1 MNNEEKKKKMPEF
14 LYTMKLK
21 TALIGFISYLLLT
34 NNYAFQFLNTIFNNW
49 ILLLN
54 DKNEPT
60 ILAKIIMA
68 SIIAVILFIF

>member
-14 LYTMKLK
+14 LYTMKFK
-21 TALIGFISYLLLT
+21 TALIGFVLYLLLT
-34 NNYAFQFLNTIFNNW
+34 NNYAFKFLNMIFNNW

-68 SIIAVILFIF
+68 SIIAVVLFIF

>member
-21 TALIGFISYLLLT
+21 TALIGFVSYLLLT

>member
-1 MNNEEKKKKMPEF
+1 
-14 LYTMKLK
+14 MKLK
-21 TALIGFISYLLLT
+21 TALIGFVSYLLLT